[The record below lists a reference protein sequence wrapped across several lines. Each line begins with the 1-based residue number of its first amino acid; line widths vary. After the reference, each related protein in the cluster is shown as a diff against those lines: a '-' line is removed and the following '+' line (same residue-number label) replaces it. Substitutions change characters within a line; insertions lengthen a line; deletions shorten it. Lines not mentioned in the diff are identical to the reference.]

1 MGTLKCYRYGR
12 SFFVVQLGNRTLGIM
27 IITRGVNDVK
37 MRACPPSPNVKRVC
51 YFLYL
56 TVVVTIRMRAPTF
69 SV

>member
-1 MGTLKCYRYGR
+1 MGTLKCYQYGR

-37 MRACPPSPNVKRVC
+37 MRACLSSPNVKWFR

-56 TVVVTIRMRAPTF
+56 TVVTTRMRAPTF
-69 SV
+69 PV